1 MISDS
6 RVAALTL
13 LSKQIENECLEA
25 LRQSGENDERK
36 QLQTAVRNIIS
47 ARKTLERVSSGRLL
61 RAAGRT
67 TLSQ

>member
-13 LSKQIENECLEA
+13 LSKQIENECREA
-25 LRQSGENDERK
+25 LRQAGQDDERR
-36 QLQTAVRNIIS
+36 QLETAVRNIIS
-47 ARKTLERVSSGRLL
+47 ARKTLERVSAGRLL

-67 TLSQ
+67 TPA